1 MVRKESTIMADTDTT
16 QTTAATS
23 PTPPAPAA
31 TTIEI
36 KDMITVGTLAE
47 RLSIPVSRLIGE
59 LMKNGVMATVNE
71 RIDFDTAQIIVE
83 ELALGVTLSK
93 QAATEAVLP
102 VRSKP
107 TNSATATA
115 RPPVVAVMGHVDHG
129 KTSLLD
135 AIRGADVVK
144 GEAGG
149 ITQHISAYQ
158 VTHGG
163 SGTLDSKDYKPG
175 RTLTF
180 LDTPGHEAFAA
191 IREHGALLTDI
202 VIIVVAADD
211 GIKPQT
217 VEAIRFAKKAGVKIL
232 VAANKMDKPGADI
245 NRLKQQLS
253 EHDLLTEEWGG
264 DTIVLP
270 VSAKTKE
277 GIPELLDMLLLV
289 TDVEELK
296 ADIDVPARGLIIEA
310 HIEQGRGPVAQALVE
325 VGTLRTGDFIVA
337 GGSYAKVRNL
347 ESTDG
352 KPLKEATP
360 SMPVAITG
368 FKTLPEFGDEF
379 TTVNDEKT
387 ARLQSTDVAAGKQ
400 ASGGRMDIG
409 SSELI
414 RLINRNNELQELNI
428 IVKADVQGSLTSV
441 IDSLKAM
448 DTNEVSVRVV
458 GAGVGPVGENDLH
471 LAHTSHAIIY
481 GFNVTLPTSSRQQA
495 SRDKISVR
503 LYKVIYE
510 LIDDV
515 KIELSKLLSPEIVE
529 TELGRLVVRGIFNTT
544 KTAIIA
550 GGEVTKGKL
559 TAPALAR
566 IIRPAVSGS
575 GEADE
580 QLGEVE
586 VTGLKRGPAD
596 AKEVIEGELCGISLK
611 TTKKIDLLEGDRIEL
626 FTRQALER
634 QL

>member
-1 MVRKESTIMADTDTT
+1 MAEDTQEVQET
-16 QTTAATS
+16 
-23 PTPPAPAA
+23 

-36 KDMITVGTLAE
+36 EDMITVGTLAE

-83 ELALGVTLSK
+83 ELDLGLQLTK
-93 QAATEAVLP
+93 RKAAESAAP
-102 VRSKP
+102 HRDKP
-107 TNSATATA
+107 AASDKAES

-135 AIRGADVVK
+135 AIRGADVAK

-158 VTHGG
+158 IVHN
-163 SGTLDSKDYKPG
+163 DRPI
-175 RTLTF
+175 TF

-202 VIIVVAADD
+202 VVIVVAADD

-217 VEAIRFAKKAGVKIL
+217 VEAIRFAKKAGVKIV
-232 VAANKMDKPGADI
+232 VAANKMDKEGADV

-270 VSAKTKE
+270 VSAKTKD
-277 GIPELLDMLLLV
+277 GIPELLDMILLV

-296 ADIDVPARGLIIEA
+296 ADYDTPANGLIIEA
-310 HIEQGRGPVAQALVE
+310 HVEQGRGPVAQALVE
-325 VGTLRTGDFIVA
+325 SGTLKPGQYMVS
-337 GGSYAKVRNL
+337 GSTYAKVRNL
-347 ESTDG
+347 ETTEG
-352 KPLKEATP
+352 QPLKQATP
-360 SMPVAITG
+360 STPVAITG

-379 TTVNDEKT
+379 IVVKDEKT
-387 ARLQSTDVAAGKQ
+387 ARAQSAQTFTDNKAAG
-400 ASGGRMDIG
+400 SRMDIG

-414 RLINRNNELQELNI
+414 RLINRDNKLQELNI
-428 IVKADVQGSLTSV
+428 IIKADVQGSLTSV
-441 IDSLKAM
+441 IDSLRAL
-448 DTNEVSVRVV
+448 DTEEVSVRIV
-458 GAGVGPVGENDLH
+458 GSGVGPVSENDLH
-471 LAHTSHAIIY
+471 LAHTSGAIVY
-481 GFNVTLPTSSRQQA
+481 GFSVGLPTSSRQQA
-495 SRDKISVR
+495 SRDKIGVR

-515 KIELSKLLSPEIVE
+515 KAELGKLLRPEIVE
-529 TELGRLVVRGIFNTT
+529 TDLGRLVVKGIFKTT
-544 KTAIIA
+544 KTEVIA

-566 IIRPAVSGS
+566 VSRG
-575 GEADE
+575 DE

-586 VTGLKRGPAD
+586 VTGLKRGPAE
-596 AKEVIEGELCGISLK
+596 AKEVFEGEMCGLSLK
-611 TTKKIDLLEGDRIEL
+611 TAKKIDLQEGDHID
-626 FTRQALER
+626 FFSRQTVDRSL
-634 QL
+634 

>member
-1 MVRKESTIMADTDTT
+1 MADKEEAKQPEET
-16 QTTAATS
+16 
-23 PTPPAPAA
+23 

-36 KDMITVGTLAE
+36 EDMITVGTLAE

-71 RIDFDTAQIIVE
+71 RIDFDTATIIVE
-83 ELALGVTLSK
+83 ELGLGLELKKRKHS
-93 QAATEAVLP
+93 EADVP
-102 VRSKP
+102 AREKIAVSDK
-107 TNSATATA
+107 AVD
-115 RPPVVAVMGHVDHG
+115 RPPVIAVMGHVDHG

-135 AIRGADVVK
+135 TIRGAEVVK
-144 GEAGG
+144 SEAGG

-158 VTHGG
+158 IEHNNR
-163 SGTLDSKDYKPG
+163 K
-175 RTLTF
+175 LTF

-217 VEAIRFAKKAGVKIL
+217 VEAIRFARKAGVKIL
-232 VAANKMDKPGADI
+232 VAANKMDKEGADV

-264 DTIVLP
+264 DTIVMP

-296 ADIDVPARGLIIEA
+296 ADIDVPAKGLIIEA
-310 HIEQGRGPVAQALVE
+310 HVEQGRGPVAQALIE
-325 VGTLRTGDFIVA
+325 AGMLKPGQFIVA
-337 GGSYAKVRNL
+337 GSSYAKVRNL
-347 ESTDG
+347 EDTNG
-352 KPLKEATP
+352 KAIKQATP
-360 SMPVAITG
+360 STPVAITG

-379 TTVNDEKT
+379 TAVKNERT
-387 ARLQSTDVAAGKQ
+387 AREQAATEAEEKQAAG
-400 ASGGRMDIG
+400 SRSDIG

-414 RLINRNNELQELNI
+414 RLINRDNKLEELNI

-448 DTNEVSVRVV
+448 DTDEVSVRIVSS
-458 GAGVGPVGENDLH
+458 GVGPVSENDLH
-471 LAHTSHAIIY
+471 LAHTSGAIIY
-481 GFNVTLPTSSRQQA
+481 GFNVALPTSSRQQA

-515 KIELSKLLSPEIVE
+515 KEELSKLLSPEIVE
-529 TELGRLVVRGIFNTT
+529 TELGRLVVKGIFNTT
-544 KTAIIA
+544 KSTVIA

-559 TAPALAR
+559 TAPSLAR
-566 IIRPAVSGS
+566 VKRDKELIA
-575 GEADE
+575 
-580 QLGEVE
+580 EVE

-596 AKEVIEGELCGISLK
+596 AKEIVEGEMCGISLA
-611 TTKKIDLLEGDRIEL
+611 TTKKLELLEGDHIEV
-626 FTRQALER
+626 FSREAVKRAL
-634 QL
+634 